1 MTKESKRTIIVM
13 CFIGLMFIVGI
24 IVRWDYVSKEFKF
37 GIDRYTKGFEHAQ
50 KEAGEAD
57 K

>member
-1 MTKESKRTIIVM
+1 MTKESKRNIIAM
-13 CFIGLMFIVGI
+13 CIIGLMFIIGI